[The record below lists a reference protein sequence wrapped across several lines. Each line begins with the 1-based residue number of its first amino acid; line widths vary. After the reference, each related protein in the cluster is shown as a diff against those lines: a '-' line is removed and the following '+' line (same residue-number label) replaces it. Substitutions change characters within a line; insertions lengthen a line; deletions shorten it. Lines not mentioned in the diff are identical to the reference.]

1 MTPRGN
7 AQSTGTAF
15 AAVTTLFFAWGFVTS
30 NNDPLIAA
38 LKTIYRLTTAEAT
51 LTQFAFFLAYAV
63 ASIPA
68 AMLLARIGASRTIL
82 ASLALMIAAC
92 VVVIVASNFQ
102 TYLLIL
108 VALFLLAA
116 GITALQVAANPLAAA
131 LGAPGQSHFRLLFA
145 QSFNSLGV
153 VFGVQVGSSLMLSGA
168 IFQKGA
174 AAVTTAAAR
183 AEGLASVD
191 RAFAI
196 IAVFLAALMLLIWVA
211 RRRIEA
217 AAPPPAEIESPLAA
231 FTSRWA
237 VFGAAAI
244 FLYVGAEV
252 AIGSVMIIFLERS
265 DVLNL
270 SKVDAGWYLGWIYW
284 FGALV
289 GRFIGSWLLTRF
301 AATRLLGIAAVAAA
315 GLSLAVVVLPG
326 AAGAYAALSIGL
338 FNSIMF
344 PTIFSLTL
352 ERSSASVPATSGLLC
367 VAIVG
372 GAALPYIVGK
382 IADAQSIP
390 ASFIVPALAYVAV
403 VAFAV
408 AASRARVIGVG
419 AASMAVH

>member
-1 MTPRGN
+1 MTSFGER
-7 AQSTGTAF
+7 TGGVAF

-38 LKTIYRLTTAEAT
+38 LKTIYQLTTAEAT
-51 LTQFAFFLAYAV
+51 LTQFAFFLAYGI

-68 AMLLARIGASRTIL
+68 AILLARWGSSRTIL
-82 ASLALMIAAC
+82 ASLALMIVGC
-92 VVVIVASNFQ
+92 IVVIVASNFQ

-131 LGAPGQSHFRLLFA
+131 LGTPARSHFRLLFA
-145 QSFNSLGV
+145 QAFNSLGV
-153 VFGVQVGSSLMLSGA
+153 VLGVQIGSSLMLSGA

-174 AAVTTAAAR
+174 AVVTTAAAR

-191 RAFAI
+191 RAFGI
-196 IAVFLAALMLLIWVA
+196 IAAFLTALMLLIWVT
-211 RRRIEA
+211 RHRIETV
-217 AAPPPAEIESPLAA
+217 APPPAAVESPWAA
-231 FTSRWA
+231 FGSRWA
-237 VFGAAAI
+237 VFGAIAI

-252 AIGSVMIIFLERS
+252 AIGSVMIIFLERA

-270 SKVDAGWYLGWIYW
+270 SKIDAGWYLGWIYW
-284 FGALV
+284 FGALA
-289 GRFIGSWLLTRF
+289 GRFIGTFLLTRF
-301 AATRLLGIAAVAAA
+301 AAARLLTLASIAALM
-315 GLSLAVVVLPG
+315 LSLSVVLLPG
-326 AAGAYAALSIGL
+326 PAGAYAALAIGL

-372 GAALPYIVGK
+372 GAVLPYIVGK

-390 ASFIVPALAYVAV
+390 ASFIVPALAYAVV
-403 VAFAV
+403 VAFAI
-408 AASRARVIGVG
+408 AASRARLVGVG
-419 AASMAVH
+419 ATPLVVH

>member
-1 MTPRGN
+1 MV
-7 AQSTGTAF
+7 TGTGRTGGVAF

-38 LKTIYRLTTAEAT
+38 LKTIYQLTTAEAT
-51 LTQFAFFLAYAV
+51 LTQFAFFLAYAI

-68 AMLLARIGASRTIL
+68 ATLLARWGASRTIM
-82 ASLALMIAAC
+82 ASLALMILGCLVAIA
-92 VVVIVASNFQ
+92 ASNFQ

-131 LGAPGQSHFRLLFA
+131 LGRPERSHFRLLFA

-153 VFGVQVGSSLMLSGA
+153 VLGVQIGSSLMLSGA

-174 AAVTTAAAR
+174 AAVTTAVAR

-191 RAFAI
+191 RAFGI
-196 IAVFLAALMLLIWVA
+196 IAVFLTALLLLIWA
-211 RRRIEA
+211 TRRQIEA
-217 AAPPPAEIESPLAA
+217 VAPPPAAVESPFVA

-237 VFGAAAI
+237 VFGSIAI

-252 AIGSVMIIFLERS
+252 AIGSVMIIFLERA

-270 SKVDAGWYLGWIYW
+270 SKIDAGWYLGWIYW

-289 GRFIGSWLLTRF
+289 GRFIGTFLLTRF
-301 AATRLLGIAAVAAA
+301 AATRLLTIAAAAA
-315 GLSLAVVVLPG
+315 MALSVAVVLLPG
-326 AAGAYAALSIGL
+326 PTGAYAALAIGL

-390 ASFIVPALAYVAV
+390 AAFVVPAVAYAV
-403 VAFAV
+403 VAAFAV
-408 AASRARVIGVG
+408 AAARARVVG
-419 AASMAVH
+419 TSTLRLAAH